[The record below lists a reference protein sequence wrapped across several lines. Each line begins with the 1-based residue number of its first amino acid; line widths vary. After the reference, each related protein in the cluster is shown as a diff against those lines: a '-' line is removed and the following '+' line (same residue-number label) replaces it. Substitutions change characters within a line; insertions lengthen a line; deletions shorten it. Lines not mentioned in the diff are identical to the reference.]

1 MTSKAET
8 IAIESRFATNFTVC
22 SVKYS
27 NVKYDPTPRQAWADI
42 KVIIAD
48 SIKAEIGGG
57 LHRNVGIISVNIYEG
72 VNTGTATG
80 KEKADIAAAVFRDA
94 AFSGITCRSPMITEV
109 GEIDEWYVINM
120 SVPFFRDK
128 IF

>member
-22 SVKYS
+22 PVKYS
-27 NVKYDPTPRQAWADI
+27 NVKYQPTPRQAWANI
-42 KVIIAD
+42 KVVIAD

-57 LHRNVGIISVNIYEG
+57 LHRNAGIIGVNIYEPI
-72 VNTGTATG
+72 NTGTVAG
-80 KEKADIAAAVFRDA
+80 KEKADNAASVFRDA
-94 AFSGITCRSPMITEV
+94 AFSGITCRSPKITEV

-120 SVPFFRDK
+120 SVPFFRDE

>member
-1 MTSKAET
+1 MTAKAET

-22 SVKYS
+22 TVKYS
-27 NVKYDPTPRQAWADI
+27 NVSFEPTPREAWADI
-42 KVIIAD
+42 RVIIAD

-57 LHRNVGIISVNIYEG
+57 LHRNAGIISVNIYEP
-72 VNTGTATG
+72 VNTGTAAG
-80 KEKADIAAAVFRDA
+80 KNKADLAAAVFRGQQ
-94 AFSGITCRSPMITEV
+94 FSDITCRSPRITEV

-120 SVPFFRDK
+120 SVPFFRDE